1 MPLMYIIV
9 TSNDYLLEDI
19 FYFLIPLVLV
29 KKAYYIL
36 IDFMIPAVIIRA
48 KIKMYFSK
56 VKEKY

>member
-1 MPLMYIIV
+1 MYIIV
-9 TSNDYLLEDI
+9 TSNDYDLEDI

-36 IDFMIPAVIIRA
+36 IDFLIPALIIRT

-56 VKEKY
+56 VKEVSSD